1 MGQILTEVG
10 PDLLST
16 CGYPRN
22 ILSVGTTY
30 VAGIGGPCSFYRE
43 WTPYNNFS
51 REDIQRLNN
60 DCSSAG
66 LQLPNI
72 LLVFLLASVVIF
84 DKFI

>member
-1 MGQILTEVG
+1 MGQIRTEVG

-51 REDIQRLNN
+51 REDIERLNN
-60 DCSSAG
+60 NCSSAG
-66 LQLPNI
+66 LRFPSFV
-72 LLVFLLASVVIF
+72 LLFVLASVAILE
-84 DKFI
+84 KLI